1 MEAGT
6 MEYLGETELLQYS
19 VKEWR
24 MEKAGSNLV
33 KAVFKVHFHFH
44 TFAFTLSHFHT
55 FTLSLSYFHTF
66 TLSLSYFHFH
76 TFTFTLSLIFL
87 NPVCLETVGSEESSF
102 YLLPE
107 GIPQAISR

>member
-33 KAVFKVHFHFH
+33 KAVFKVHFH
-44 TFAFTLSHFHT
+44 T
-55 FTLSLSYFHTF
+55 FTLGRVQGAEDLREPPLHH
-66 TLSLSYFHFH
+66 LH
-76 TFTFTLSLIFL
+76 
-87 NPVCLETVGSEESSF
+87 PR
-102 YLLPE
+102 LLPPPHLLLHPLLQE
-107 GIPQAISR
+107 GTLQDKPPRGHHYLVR

>member
-33 KAVFKVHFHFH
+33 KAVFKVHFH
-44 TFAFTLSHFHT
+44 TFTLGRVQGALSLSHFHT
-55 FTLSLSYFHTF
+55 FTLGRVQGA
-66 TLSLSYFHFH
+66 LSLSHFH
-76 TFTFTLSLIFL
+76 T
-87 NPVCLETVGSEESSF
+87 
-102 YLLPE
+102 
-107 GIPQAISR
+107 